1 MTFGCNYSVFL
12 FFSFADNII
21 VADNLAIPL
30 NKQVTSSIDKKTISM
45 TFFIK
50 ILYIVSVLQVLHS
63 GFSSY
68 EFHQLV
74 KNTNYKDHY
83 SLPKDIQLECYIGLA
98 LFILTSFLS
107 FTKLQYYPIK
117 PSINNKLRLLTTDQY
132 LKDISLSRA
141 NNVHNLIG
149 NDPNGEVTFT
159 PNFVDLQRKRKE
171 ISDWLADNSKE

>member
-1 MTFGCNYSVFL
+1 MS
-12 FFSFADNII
+12 
-21 VADNLAIPL
+21 
-30 NKQVTSSIDKKTISM
+30 
-45 TFFIK
+45 FFIK
-50 ILYIVSVLQVLHS
+50 ILYILSVLQVLHS

-74 KNTNYKDHY
+74 KNTNYKDYY
-83 SLPKDIQLECYIGLA
+83 SLHKDIQLECYIGLA

-149 NDPNGEVTFT
+149 NDPNGGVTFT

>member
-1 MTFGCNYSVFL
+1 MSFL
-12 FFSFADNII
+12 
-21 VADNLAIPL
+21 
-30 NKQVTSSIDKKTISM
+30 
-45 TFFIK
+45 IK
-50 ILYIVSVLQVLHS
+50 ILYIVSILQILHS

-74 KNTNYKDHY
+74 KNTSYKEHY
-83 SLPKDIQLECYIGLA
+83 SLPRDIQLECYMGLA

-107 FTKLQYYPIK
+107 FTKLQYYSIR
-117 PSINNKLRLLTTDQY
+117 PSTNDKLKLLTTDEY
-132 LKDISLSRA
+132 LKDISLTRA

-171 ISDWLADNSKE
+171 ISEWLTDSSQ